1 MINFSQSRIE
11 GLAVHGV
18 GNRLNDGV
26 LKLSAHPLDVGGE
39 LLHSL
44 LCSWFFSPFR
54 DPSRYTFGDD
64 EQGQSLLAMA
74 NYMFVNNASLLENS
88 ALLAERL
95 FNITEHPNIK
105 AGELYVGCF
114 SNVGYDGHVCEAI
127 GIFKSENKDNFIK
140 VDAVRSDYKLSAQE
154 GINITKLDKGC
165 LILRVE
171 DEAAPVVLLVDTA
184 NRTDARFWKEDFLRL
199 VPMKDA
205 FHQTKNFM
213 NMTRQYVDEQMQE
226 DFSVS
231 KADQADMKNRSL
243 DFFKSRDTFNQ
254 QEFESTVLS
263 DNAVIE
269 SFRKYGQNFNE
280 EEAVVDNFEI
290 SAQAVKRQARV
301 FKSVI
306 KLDKNF
312 HIYIHGNRDLIEKG
326 FDEAAGKNYYK
337 MYFDQES

>member
-11 GLAVHGV
+11 GLSVHGV
-18 GNRLNDGV
+18 GNRLNDGM
-26 LKLSAHPLDVGGE
+26 LKLSAQPLDIGGE
-39 LLHSL
+39 ILHSL
-44 LCSWFFSPFR
+44 LCNWFFSPFR
-54 DPSRYTFGDD
+54 DPSRYTFRDD

-74 NYMFVNNASLLENS
+74 NYVFANNTSLQENS
-88 ALLAERL
+88 SLLAERL

-105 AGELYVGCF
+105 PGELYVGCF
-114 SNVGYDGHVCEAI
+114 SNVGYDGRLCDAI
-127 GIFKSENKDNFIK
+127 GLFKSETKENFIK
-140 VDAVRSDYKLSAQE
+140 VDAARNNYKLSAHE
-154 GINITKLDKGC
+154 GININKLDKGC

-171 DEAAPVVLLVDTA
+171 NETTPVILLVDTA
-184 NRTDARFWKEDFLRL
+184 NRSDARFWKEDFLCL
-199 VPMKDA
+199 VPMQDA

-213 NMTRQYVDEQMQE
+213 SMTRQYVDEQMNE

-231 KADQADMKNRSL
+231 KADQADMLNRSM

-254 QEFESTVLS
+254 QEFESAVLG
-263 DNAVIE
+263 DDAVIE
-269 SFRKYGQNFNE
+269 SFRKYGKNFNDE
-280 EEAVVDNFEI
+280 QAIVDNFEI

-326 FDEAAGKNYYK
+326 FDEAVGKNYYK
-337 MYFDQES
+337 VYFDQES